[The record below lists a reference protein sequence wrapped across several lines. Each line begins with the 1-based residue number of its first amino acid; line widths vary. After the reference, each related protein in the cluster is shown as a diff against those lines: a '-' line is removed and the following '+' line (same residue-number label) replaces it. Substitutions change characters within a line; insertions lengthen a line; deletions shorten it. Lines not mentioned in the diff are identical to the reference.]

1 MTDWNILAQAGKE
14 LTRAF
19 DLLDRAA
26 DTPCTPTAAIIT
38 KMGLVDAAEGAV
50 GRDNRL
56 LGH

>member
-14 LTRAF
+14 LANAF

-26 DTPCTPTAAIIT
+26 EIPCTPTAAIIT
-38 KMGLVDAAEGAV
+38 KMGLIGAAQGAV
-50 GRDNRL
+50 TRVNRL